1 MCGRYYVDDDTAEE
15 IEKVIRLVDAK
26 VNGKL
31 PVMEH
36 IHKGDVRPSEVAPVL
51 LKRGNILTIA
61 MNVGD
66 SREKREKHLS

>member
-36 IHKGDVRPSEVAPVL
+36 IHKGDVRP
-51 LKRGNILTIA
+51 
-61 MNVGD
+61 
-66 SREKREKHLS
+66 

>member
-51 LKRGNILTIA
+51 LKEEISLPFA

>member
-1 MCGRYYVDDDTAEE
+1 MDDDTVEE
-15 IEKVIRLVDAK
+15 MEKVIRLVNAK

-31 PVMEH
+31 PVMED
-36 IHKGDVRPSEVAPVL
+36 IHRGDVRPSEVAPVL
-51 LKRGNILTIA
+51 LKEEISLPFA

>member
-51 LKRGNILTIA
+51 LSLPFA